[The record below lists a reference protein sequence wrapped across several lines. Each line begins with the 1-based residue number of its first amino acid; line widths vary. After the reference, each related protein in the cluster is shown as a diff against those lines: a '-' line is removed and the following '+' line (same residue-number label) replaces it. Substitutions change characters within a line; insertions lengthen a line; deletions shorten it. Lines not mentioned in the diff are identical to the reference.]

1 LIAPKVELTDSVDQ
15 VFYDNWLSRR
25 SLAGRAFVA
34 SHRATEPPSRRA
46 ADGVSTIR
54 LQSLSRM
61 QQTSR
66 LRRHVSADAVAAI
79 GGAALIETPNAGA
92 IPVSE
97 LSPPGL

>member
-1 LIAPKVELTDSVDQ
+1 
-15 VFYDNWLSRR
+15 
-25 SLAGRAFVA
+25 
-34 SHRATEPPSRRA
+34 
-46 ADGVSTIR
+46 
-54 LQSLSRM
+54 M